1 LIGRGSVWFFTFAFR
16 LVAVSAQMLVAAR
29 SATIKTPIERLTP
42 MLLDADDSQLV
53 LVDYQARLMPLIFE
67 NELIAANALR
77 LARIAHALAV
87 PVWGTEQ
94 NPAGLGRNLPELIA
108 AIEMPSEAGGGRT
121 LTKMHFNAVED
132 GLAEWLRPP
141 VRKSVAGPNAR
152 SLPKHL
158 QKPAAPP
165 EPEGR
170 STIVIAGC
178 EAHVCLMQTA
188 LGLLEAEFEV
198 WVVTDACSSRSE
210 RNRDAAFDRLAGN
223 GAELVTTE
231 MVAFEWLRT
240 ADHLAFKEVLGLI
253 KTS

>member
-1 LIGRGSVWFFTFAFR
+1 
-16 LVAVSAQMLVAAR
+16 
-29 SATIKTPIERLTP
+29 

-53 LVDYQARLMPLIFE
+53 LVDYQTRLMPVIFE
-67 NELIAANALR
+67 NELVIANAVR
-77 LARIAHALAV
+77 LARMAQALQV

-94 NPAGLGRNLPELIA
+94 TPDKLGPSMPAIVA
-108 AIEMPSEAGGGRT
+108 AIEAAGGRT
-121 LTKMHFNAVED
+121 LVKAHFSAVAD
-132 GLAEWLRPP
+132 GLSDWLRPP
-141 VRKSVAGPNAR
+141 ARKPTQGGNAR

-158 QKPAAPP
+158 QRPQPDEETGP
-165 EPEGR
+165 

-188 LGLLEAEFEV
+188 LDLLEEEFEV

-240 ADHLAFKEVLGLI
+240 AEHEAFKEILGLV
-253 KTS
+253 K